1 VGAMSY
7 LRVLFLGD
15 IVGTTGRV
23 LFQKHIAALKAELK
37 FDALVVNGENSASG
51 KGITTKIMRFFKHN
65 GVDVVTSGNH
75 IWRHKDI
82 YPYLDEHKDLLR
94 PENYPSSC
102 PGTGVTLFNC
112 CGYEIGIINLQGR
125 IFMREHLDCPFKT
138 AESVLTYLKSKTNMI
153 FIDFHAEASSEKIGL
168 AWYLDGKISGLVGTH
183 THVQT
188 ADERILPGGT
198 AYITDIGMAG
208 SLNSMIGMQ
217 KESVLSNLLTQM
229 PSKFEV
235 EIAPPYIMTG
245 VYIDV
250 DPSTG
255 KAVDIKRVKVV
266 DNEPLVGLIA
276 GQE

>member
-1 VGAMSY
+1 MSY

-23 LFQKHIAALKAELK
+23 LFQKHIAALKAEIK
-37 FDALVVNGENSASG
+37 ADAIIVNGENSASG
-51 KGITTKIMRFFKHN
+51 KGITSKIMRFFKHN

-255 KAVDIKRVKVV
+255 KAVDIKRVRVF
-266 DNEPLVGLIA
+266 DDQQLIGLVA